1 MGWLMHGKNVEAK
14 IGQRSCEEKAWY
26 AEIVKVSIGK
36 EINLN
41 RDTFAGINCVKWLR
55 S

>member
-1 MGWLMHGKNVEAK
+1 MGWLMHGKNVEAT
-14 IGQRSCEEKAWY
+14 IGQRSCEEKAWFV
-26 AEIVKVSIGK
+26 EKVKVCIGK

-41 RDTFAGINCVKWLR
+41 RDTYAGINCVKRFR